1 MDKTYLS
8 RLSLRKQ
15 LLAKHPDVV
24 RAVNIQDQDP
34 QTNDEIW
41 DAIYEWYAFVMGTYL
56 PTRYPTM
63 FRLLR
68 PSNSNDN
75 KGTQVESLV
84 TGLKVPVDPEELVRS
99 FSQSEDN
106 AMAGYE
112 VPSVESDSQSEY
124 RRTKDGL
131 LHLFDTLASW
141 IDEDFLILLPS
152 RPSALDKDQEPKY
165 HLQAYATY
173 FPSGFDTRTKLSKP
187 LSEIHAPVPGYKQKL
202 EKSMDRFFDKLE
214 VGRAVLRVNW
224 SIMTKGTGLFA
235 AFGGL
240 HDHSSPSDTASRDT
254 KAGERGDEGDEG
266 DDEEIKV
273 DGFDGDETYVRCER
287 QTLHRLPKTKALVF
301 AFHTYLYPIQDIKD
315 EGLGEDLAV
324 AIDGL
329 KEGSVPGIYPYKRG
343 PYWGEAVKAF
353 LRA

>member
-1 MDKTYLS
+1 MDRTYLS

-24 RAVNIQDQDP
+24 RAVNIQHHDP
-34 QTNDEIW
+34 QKNDEIR
-41 DAIYEWYAFVMGTYL
+41 DAIYEWYAFVIGTYL

-63 FRLLR
+63 FRLLH
-68 PSNSNDN
+68 PSKDSDDN
-75 KGTQVESLV
+75 KGTHIESLV
-84 TGLKVPVDPEELVRS
+84 TGLKVPADPGELVRS
-99 FSQSEDN
+99 FCQSEDD
-106 AMAGYE
+106 AIAG
-112 VPSVESDSQSEY
+112 SGAFWAESDSQTKY
-124 RRTKDGL
+124 RTSKDGL
-131 LHLFDTLASW
+131 LHLLDTLGSW
-141 IDEDFLILLPS
+141 VDEDFLILLPS
-152 RPSALDKDQEPKY
+152 PPSSPDQDQEPKY

-240 HDHSSPSDTASRDT
+240 HDHSSPSDTASADT
-254 KAGERGDEGDEG
+254 KAGGGEGGGDEED
-266 DDEEIKV
+266 IKV
-273 DGFDGDETYVRCER
+273 EGFDGDETYVRCER

-315 EGLGEDLAV
+315 EGLGEDLAI